1 VIQCIFL
8 FLPLNYPAY
17 ASSLFA
23 GNDLTRSALAA
34 GAIHFSRP
42 LFGNL
47 GVGRGISILGG
58 LCGGCIVGLYALWY
72 WGPTLRAKSKFAAK

>member
-1 VIQCIFL
+1 
-8 FLPLNYPAY
+8 LPFTYPQWA
-17 ASSLFA
+17 ASLFA

-58 LCGGCIVGLYALWY
+58 LCAGCVVGLYALWY
-72 WGPTLRAKSKFAAK
+72 YGPTLRAKSKFSAK